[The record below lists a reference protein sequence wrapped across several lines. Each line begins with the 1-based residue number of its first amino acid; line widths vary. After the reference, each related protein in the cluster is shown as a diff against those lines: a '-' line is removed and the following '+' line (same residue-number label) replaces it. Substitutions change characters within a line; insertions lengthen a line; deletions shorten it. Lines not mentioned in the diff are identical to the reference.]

1 MLARPSRLTR
11 RPDYVACYNTGRRYF
26 SKHFIVFALE
36 REGAAPVWRYG
47 LAVSRKV
54 GNAVRRNRTKR
65 VLREFF
71 RLYQDDMPG
80 GMDLVVVPKRRLDP
94 RRVTLD
100 LAVQELLPLM
110 REIRDSLCREAND
123 GTP

>member
-1 MLARPSRLTR
+1 M
-11 RPDYVACYNTGRRYF
+11 
-26 SKHFIVFALE
+26 
-36 REGAAPVWRYG
+36 WRYG

-71 RLYQDDMPG
+71 RLYQDEMPG

-94 RRVTLD
+94 KRVSLD
-100 LAVQELLPLM
+100 LVVQELLPLVCG
-110 REIRDSLCREAND
+110 IRDSQSCEASD

>member
-1 MLARPSRLTR
+1 M
-11 RPDYVACYNTGRRYF
+11 
-26 SKHFIVFALE
+26 
-36 REGAAPVWRYG
+36 WRYG